1 LVFDFEVKG
10 PSAGYK
16 STGVFQLTLIFVVE
30 GLIVHIC
37 ARYTTIIKKIAVI
50 FYLTVPTVRI
60 SGVCVVSVILLQQ
73 TCIIIMITSCMI
85 FAVLQQLSVDD
96 TVLMACDIWSIWKQ
110 MNNWIWNNVTD
121 AHNFVV
127 FRAIDVLNDW

>member
-1 LVFDFEVKG
+1 
-10 PSAGYK
+10 
-16 STGVFQLTLIFVVE
+16 
-30 GLIVHIC
+30 
-37 ARYTTIIKKIAVI
+37 
-50 FYLTVPTVRI
+50 
-60 SGVCVVSVILLQQ
+60 
-73 TCIIIMITSCMI
+73 MI